1 MNDRDTIQVLR
12 NIVVEMG
19 LDNVC
24 QNPHAFAGAI
34 LDMCDVD
41 DVKLLTTVL
50 RSHYSTKLM
59 DWFRNG
65 GNDAATWMQQKTFL
79 INESG
84 MSVENAESVLGMLW
98 QAMNWQQP
106 KKVERNNTFDQIQKN
121 IPNPGQPK
129 YGIQPIDND
138 SNMSNGAGYG
148 IEQRPAPMPIG
159 GMIAL
164 SIVLIFCT
172 FFICGIPGIVALVKT
187 LNINEA
193 MTYAE
198 QQARYADAKKFG
210 IISLICVIIVVLY
223 IIVSSIAE
231 NGVI

>member
-148 IEQRPAPMPIG
+148 IEQRPAPMPTG

-164 SIVLIFCT
+164 SIVAMLFCFIGGIITLI
-172 FFICGIPGIVALVKT
+172 KT
-187 LNINEA
+187 VNINNA
-193 MTYAE
+193 LTYAE
-198 QQARYADAKKFG
+198 QQARYASAKKWG
-210 IISLICVIIVVLY
+210 IASIIIGIVVPVL
-223 IIVSSIAE
+223 VLVGQMAQA
-231 NGVI
+231 GVL